1 MAFLESRRGR
11 TVPDIERQL
20 RAELES
26 LRPLLG
32 VDHCAI
38 SLARFD
44 SADGTVVLHIDA
56 SCPACDASGATFL
69 PGIETRLMLRVAEV
83 RRVRVEASE

>member
-11 TVPDIERQL
+11 SIPDIEAQV
-20 RAELES
+20 RAELEA

-38 SLARFD
+38 ALARFD
-44 SADGTVVLHIDA
+44 AVDGTAVLHIEA
-56 SCPACDASGATFL
+56 SCSACDASGATFL

-83 RRVRVEASE
+83 RRVRVEGKQ